1 MVVAIWSKGWRK
13 WSAFNPT
20 RGMELL
26 MNSDIFKIRPNFTV
40 QILLFS
46 EREGI
51 VAATINQ
58 GPRATSKGGFEQLT
72 QSLNFGKS

>member
-1 MVVAIWSKGWRK
+1 
-13 WSAFNPT
+13 
-20 RGMELL
+20 

-51 VAATINQ
+51 MAATINQ

-72 QSLNFGKS
+72 QSLNFGKIRENSPFALKFGRQTENFANKP